1 MMDYRESRVMGIDY
15 GFVRIGIA
23 TSDVSKTIAFGKR
36 FIQNNSSALN
46 RITEMVESDNIELIV
61 LGYPL
66 NLKGGKTDQT
76 LEVEKFEKGL
86 KDHLQKK
93 IQYRS
98 IEIVRW
104 DERFTSRIAADSM
117 IASGMKKKNRR
128 DKANIDIISAALL
141 LQSYLDRS

>member
-1 MMDYRESRVMGIDY
+1 MDYRESRVMGIDY

-36 FIQNNSSALN
+36 FIQNNSSALD
-46 RITEMVESDNIELIV
+46 RITEMVEGDNIELIV

-66 NLKGGKTDQT
+66 NLKGDKTDQT
-76 LEVEKFEKGL
+76 LKVEKFEKDL
-86 KDHLQKK
+86 KEHLQKK
-93 IQYRS
+93 IQDRS
-98 IEIVRW
+98 IEIIRW

-117 IASGMKKKNRR
+117 LTSGMKKKKRR